1 MKKKTESS
9 EIKRGQ
15 AITFR
20 IPSNTPDYTL
30 VQLQK
35 LKETEKRNFSSRIA
49 QFVLNG
55 VGSDLHHDKEL
66 ITLPLPHR
74 LSKEQRDWLKH
85 AHSEALLGSIL
96 YELLIDPMRATALF
110 ASLGEDTKD
119 MPKPIMYEPELES
132 EPELALPEI
141 AMDLDDFEDFKIS
154 EKLDGQQLAKP
165 EEQLDELLGDFLA
178 QMNK

>member
-1 MKKKTESS
+1 MNKEPSS

-20 IPSNTPDYTL
+20 IPSNTPDSTL
-30 VQLQK
+30 LQLQR

-49 QFVLNG
+49 EFVLNG
-55 VGSDLHHDKEL
+55 VGSDSHQDQEL

-74 LSKEQRDWLKH
+74 LSKVQRDWLKH

-96 YELLIDPMRATALF
+96 YELLTDPMRATALL
-110 ASLGEDTKD
+110 ASLSDNKVEVI
-119 MPKPIMYEPELES
+119 KPIIQET

-141 AMDLDDFEDFKIS
+141 AMDLNDFEDFEIF
-154 EKLDGQQLAKP
+154 EEQDEQQLAKP
-165 EEQLDELLGDFLA
+165 GEQLDDLLGDFLA

>member
-1 MKKKTESS
+1 MKKTTSS

-30 VQLQK
+30 LQLQR
-35 LKETEKRNFSSRIA
+35 LKETEKRNFSSKIA

-55 VGSDLHHDKEL
+55 VSSDLQQDKEL

-74 LSKEQRDWLKH
+74 LNKEQRDWLKH
-85 AHSEALLGSIL
+85 AHSEALLGSIF
-96 YELLIDPMRATALF
+96 YELLTNPMRATALF
-110 ASLGEDTKD
+110 ASLNNDPIVV
-119 MPKPIMYEPELES
+119 PKQIVHES
-132 EPELALPEI
+132 EREMALPEI
-141 AMDLDDFEDFKIS
+141 AMDLEDFDDLKDD
-154 EKLDGQQLAKP
+154 EEQTEQQPVEP

>member
-1 MKKKTESS
+1 MKKTASS

-30 VQLQK
+30 LQLQK

-55 VGSDLHHDKEL
+55 IGNDLPHQDQEF

-96 YELLIDPMRATALF
+96 YELLTDPMRATAMF
-110 ASLGEDTKD
+110 ASLNHDTKN
-119 MPKPIMYEPELES
+119 MSITINSEE

-141 AMDLDDFEDFKIS
+141 AMDLDDFEDLENS
-154 EKLDGQQLAKP
+154 ELQHVLHPEQQLDQP

>member
-1 MKKKTESS
+1 MSY

-30 VQLQK
+30 LQLQK

-55 VGSDLHHDKEL
+55 VGNDLDQDKEL

-74 LSKEQRDWLKH
+74 LSKVQRDWLKH

-96 YELLIDPMRATALF
+96 YELLADPMRATALF
-110 ASLGEDTKD
+110 ASLSENMKE
-119 MPKPIMYEPELES
+119 MPKPIIHEP

-141 AMDLDDFEDFKIS
+141 AMDLDDFEVS
-154 EKLDGQQLAKP
+154 EEQAEQQLIKP
-165 EEQLDELLGDFLA
+165 EQQLDELLGDFLA